1 VTETALDPNKSWT
14 VDGAEPR
21 RHEEANMKIIALLMT
36 MSLVALGCD
45 QEQDVGDND
54 GGDGGSGG
62 SRDGVMNCL
71 DAACGDSCLRC
82 PPNDPQCND
91 PTELGFCSNDA
102 CVLDPPQCTAT
113 ACGNGL
119 LEPDSEQCDDGNQV
133 DGDGCSAN
141 CTNEL
146 SCQTKACGEGCM
158 MCSPNEPNCLDPSYQ
173 GYCDLQGVCV
183 AMNPT
188 CQ

>member
-14 VDGAEPR
+14 VDGAAPG
-21 RHEEANMKIIALLMT
+21 RHEEANMKIIGLLMT
-36 MSLVALGCD
+36 MSLLALGCD

-62 SRDGVMNCL
+62 SGDSVLSCLEAECGVSCWKCSANEPNCDTPSEQGFCVDGVCAA
-71 DAACGDSCLRC
+71 DA
-82 PPNDPQCND
+82 
-91 PTELGFCSNDA
+91 
-102 CVLDPPQCTAT
+102 PQCTGSI
-113 ACGNGL
+113 CGNGVL
-119 LEPDSEQCDDGNQV
+119 DADIEQCDDGNQV

-146 SCQTKACGEGCM
+146 SCQTKACGDGCI
-158 MCSPNEPNCLDPSYQ
+158 MCPPNEPNCLDPSYQ

-183 AMNPT
+183 AVNPI